1 MSEKLIE
8 KCFVVS
14 DPFCW
19 KLECLVSFVAFMLVA
34 FILGNVIV
42 LFDFDLISSKYDVQI
57 EHHLHVGDVITP
69 YRTNLDGCGYVVA
82 CGYDVDNC
90 IVLATD
96 VRKVIDESIV
106 RE

>member
-1 MSEKLIE
+1 M
-8 KCFVVS
+8 
-14 DPFCW
+14 
-19 KLECLVSFVAFMLVA
+19 
-34 FILGNVIV
+34 
-42 LFDFDLISSKYDVQI
+42 
-57 EHHLHVGDVITP
+57 GDVITP

-90 IVLATD
+90 IALATD

>member
-1 MSEKLIE
+1 MGNMIRAA
-8 KCFVVS
+8 VS
-14 DPFCW
+14 DTTCW
-19 KLECLVSFVAFMLVA
+19 KPECQPRTVATKLLALTPGKVKE
-34 FILGNVIV
+34 LP
-42 LFDFDLISSKYDVQI
+42 DFDLISSKYDVQI